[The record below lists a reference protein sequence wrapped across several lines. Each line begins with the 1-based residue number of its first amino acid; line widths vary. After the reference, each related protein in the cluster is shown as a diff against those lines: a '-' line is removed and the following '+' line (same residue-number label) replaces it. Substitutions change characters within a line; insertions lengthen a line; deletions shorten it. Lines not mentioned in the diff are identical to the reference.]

1 MDERQQ
7 AQLAIH
13 LPNLIAYGKQVLGQP
28 AELHRLE
35 VTKLTGGYGVQ
46 APYRIN
52 QSFRSAEGQFQTVPV
67 VQKRVDETE
76 TQVMRALQEVPD
88 AGALPYVI
96 DLFADEQATGPEE
109 NAMYWLVTPFYQGAA
124 LTFDDEIPA
133 AVIESLA
140 RVHVHFASRL
150 ALFDGLSGLHRVDAP
165 FFQRT
170 VNNALEA
177 LALASPKH
185 TGMAECNKRL
195 EKIGQLSVF
204 EQVLQR
210 LPVTLVH
217 GDVHPG
223 NIIRS
228 PEGESVL
235 IDWGNARIAP
245 AMLDLANVVTLGSDS
260 WAAYFSTWEKAGGP
274 PLDPAQIRRE
284 YDWAVAMVNLQYL
297 PFAAAYRNENVPKMV
312 ERILDA
318 RDRLKA

>member
-1 MDERQQ
+1 MSEKMVVVCN
-7 AQLAIH
+7 H
-13 LPNLIAYGKQVLGQP
+13 SEPGSVMPSLI
-28 AELHRLE
+28 
-35 VTKLTGGYGVQ
+35 
-46 APYRIN
+46 
-52 QSFRSAEGQFQTVPV
+52 
-67 VQKRVDETE
+67 
-76 TQVMRALQEVPD
+76 
-88 AGALPYVI
+88 
-96 DLFADEQATGPEE
+96 
-109 NAMYWLVTPFYQGAA
+109 
-124 LTFDDEIPA
+124 
-133 AVIESLA
+133 
-140 RVHVHFASRL
+140 FASSGI
-150 ALFDGLSGLHRVDAP
+150 ALDYQVHM
-165 FFQRT
+165 FFSPGGAQ
-170 VNNALEA
+170 ALLKGE
-177 LALASPKH
+177 
-185 TGMAECNKRL
+185 L
-195 EKIGQLSVF
+195 EKIGQPSVF